1 VDPRAAALTLLQRIL
16 LAVAAAIVIV
26 DAAWATAF
34 HFDLDGKAY
43 ATLALLSAAMVAG
56 GVFYTRYRRDER
68 LSTMLFGT
76 AFLVV
81 FSAAFSLLNY
91 LLLTVAGPRIDWL
104 LAKADRMLG
113 IDWPALMAFMTGY
126 PRIDAV
132 LQFCYGSVMPQ
143 IAMLI
148 IALSFTGQC
157 ERVYRLCLSIAI
169 GAMLTVFFWTAFPSF
184 GAFSVYDLPPQV
196 AAHLNLALDGH
207 YAQEL
212 KALLANGP
220 GPISPTSAKGLVGFP
235 SFHGALAM
243 LVAWYAREVK
253 VLRWPVAALNAVV
266 LVATPIQ
273 GGHHV
278 VDLLGGLAVAFAAI
292 AATDR
297 ISALAPPAFTGI
309 VRRTEIA
316 A

>member
-1 VDPRAAALTLLQRIL
+1 M
-16 LAVAAAIVIV
+16 LA
-26 DAAWATAF
+26 DAAWAGAS
-34 HFDLDGKAY
+34 HFDLDLKAY
-43 ATLALLSAAMVAG
+43 GVLALLSAVLVAG

-68 LSTMLFGT
+68 LSTMLLGT

-81 FSAAFSLLNY
+81 FSAAFALLNY
-91 LLLTVAGPRIDWL
+91 LLLTVAGPRIDGL
-104 LAKADRMLG
+104 LASADRMLG
-113 IDWPALMAFMTGY
+113 IDWPALMAFMNDY
-126 PRIDAV
+126 PRIDAM
-132 LQFCYGSVMPQ
+132 LQLCYGSVMPQ

-157 ERVYRLCLSIAI
+157 ERVYRLCLSIAV

-207 YAQEL
+207 YADDL
-212 KALLANGP
+212 KALLAHGP
-220 GPISPTSAKGLVGFP
+220 GFISPTSAKGLVGFP

-243 LVAWYAREVK
+243 LVAWYAKDVK
-253 VLRWPVAALNAVV
+253 ALRGPVLALNAVV
-266 LVATPIQ
+266 LIATPIQ

-278 VDLLGGLAVAFAAI
+278 VDLLGGLAVACAAI

-297 ISALAPPAFTGI
+297 ISALAPRGFTGI

>member
-1 VDPRAAALTLLQRIL
+1 LQRVL
-16 LAVAAAIVIV
+16 LCIAAAIVLV
-26 DAAWATAF
+26 DAAWAGAS
-34 HFDLDGKAY
+34 HFDLDIKAY
-43 ATLALLSAAMVAG
+43 GVLGLLSAVLVAG

-81 FSAAFSLLNY
+81 FSAAFALLNY
-91 LLLTVAGPRIDWL
+91 LLLTVAGPRIDGL
-104 LAKADRMLG
+104 LASADRTLG
-113 IDWPALMAFMTGY
+113 VDWPALMAFMTNY
-126 PRIDAV
+126 PRLDAV
-132 LQFCYGSVMPQ
+132 LQLCYGSVMPQ

-148 IALSFTGQC
+148 IALCFTAQC
-157 ERVYRLCLSIAI
+157 ERVYRLCLSIAL

-184 GAFSVYDLPPQV
+184 GAFSVYELPPQV

-207 YAQEL
+207 YAEEL
-212 KALLANGP
+212 KALLAHGP
-220 GPISPTSAKGLVGFP
+220 GFISPTSAKGLVGFP

-243 LVAWYAREVK
+243 LVAWYAKDVK
-253 VLRWPVAALNAVV
+253 VLRWPVLVLNAVV
-266 LVATPIQ
+266 LIATPIQ

-278 VDLLGGLAVAFAAI
+278 VDLIGGLAVACAAI

-297 ISALAPPAFTGI
+297 ISALAPRGFTGI